1 MEKNIS
7 QALIDA
13 HPALAVV
20 QVRID
25 RKSKKVT
32 LSCEEYPFRLMFAT
46 GPNFQV
52 SCRYNLGKTRSPLFL
67 VMNSFTDLIHR
78 IYC

>member
-1 MEKNIS
+1 MERNIS
-7 QALIDA
+7 QALVNA

-25 RKSKKVT
+25 RKSKKIT

-52 SCRYNLGKTRSPLFL
+52 SCRYSLGNLFFSYYFIL
-67 VMNSFTDLIHR
+67 
-78 IYC
+78 